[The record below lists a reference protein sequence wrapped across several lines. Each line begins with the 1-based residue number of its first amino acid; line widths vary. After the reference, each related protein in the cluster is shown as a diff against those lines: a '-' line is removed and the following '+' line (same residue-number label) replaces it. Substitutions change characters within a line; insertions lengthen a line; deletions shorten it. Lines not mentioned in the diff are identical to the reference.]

1 MPRLVRRRTFLALT
15 GAALPFRGWSQ
26 TVPPDDARLAAF
38 FEKVDQERLQLS
50 PESLTSR
57 GLKERYGELDD
68 HSEGAWYKW
77 VALAETQVA
86 QMRTSFDRAKLGP
99 SAKLSFDLF
108 QRQLAVRK
116 NVHSW
121 YWQDYAVSSYGTS
134 VDNIPQM
141 LVTQHRVDTAE
152 DAQAYVSRLRAMERV
167 ANEVSS
173 ELDQRTAKGFLPPK
187 LVFALVIPDAENQI
201 KGAPFDNGPDQA
213 IWADIKKKVAALPDD
228 AKAKILADAELAL
241 KGEWRRGYLRYI
253 QALKNMSE
261 KAVENKGVWSLPKGE
276 AYYADMLKFHTTTDM
291 TADQIHQIGL
301 SEVARLTIEME
312 TIKRAMGF
320 QGSLE
325 AFLDTIRTDP
335 KFRYPNTDA
344 GKQACLS
351 DAKKRVADYMA
362 VANRQFAKLP
372 AQSLEVRAVEP
383 FREKTAGAVP
393 FYQRGTPDGSRP
405 GLVYFN
411 LSDMSQVLKPQL
423 PALTYHEGAPG
434 HHFQLSR
441 QISQTDLPPFRRF
454 NNFTAYTEG
463 WGLYAEG
470 LAKEAGFYQDPIEEF
485 GRLSLEIWRAVRLV
499 LDTGIHALRWSREQ
513 AVDYMRRNTLNSERD
528 IQGEIDRYFTNPGQ
542 ATGYK
547 IGQMK
552 FLSLRQKA
560 AKAKGS
566 AYDIRDF
573 HETVLKDGALPLD
586 MLEAQVDAYISGK

>member
-15 GAALPFRGWSQ
+15 GAALPFRAWSQ
-26 TVPPDDARLAAF
+26 TAPPDDARLAAF

-99 SAKLSFDLF
+99 NAKLSFDLF

-116 NVHSW
+116 NMHSW

-141 LVTQHRVDTAE
+141 LVTQHRVDTVE

-201 KGAPFDNGPDQA
+201 KGAPFDSGPDQA
-213 IWADIKKKVAALPDD
+213 IWTDLKKKVAALPDD

-261 KAVENKGVWSLPKGE
+261 KAVADNGVWSLPQGE
-276 AYYADMLKFHTTTDM
+276 AYYADMLKFHTTTDI

-301 SEVARLTIEME
+301 SEVARLTTEME

-434 HHFQLSR
+434 HHFQVSR

>member
-1 MPRLVRRRTFLALT
+1 MPRLVGRRTFLALT

-26 TVPPDDARLAAF
+26 TAPPDDARLAAF

-141 LVTQHRVDTAE
+141 LVTQHRVDTVE

-213 IWADIKKKVAALPDD
+213 IWADLKKKVAALPDD
-228 AKAKILADAELAL
+228 AKTKILADAELAL

-261 KAVENKGVWSLPKGE
+261 KAVADNGVWSLPQGE
-276 AYYADMLKFHTTTDM
+276 AYYADMLKFHTTTDI

-301 SEVARLTIEME
+301 SEVARLTTEME

-372 AQSLEVRAVEP
+372 AQPLEVRAVEP

-434 HHFQLSR
+434 HHFQVSR

>member
-26 TVPPDDARLAAF
+26 TAPPDDARLAAF

-99 SAKLSFDLF
+99 SAKLSFYLF

-141 LVTQHRVDTAE
+141 LVTQHRVDTVE

-213 IWADIKKKVAALPDD
+213 IWADLKKKVAALPDD
-228 AKAKILADAELAL
+228 AKTKILADAELAL

-261 KAVENKGVWSLPKGE
+261 KAVADNGVWSLPQGE

-301 SEVARLTIEME
+301 SEVARLTTEME

-372 AQSLEVRAVEP
+372 AQPLEVRAVEP

-434 HHFQLSR
+434 HHFQVSR